1 MRFTKIKI
9 NKKFLQSL
17 NFSPMQVKGFIG
29 RELPT
34 YMHGRKRS
42 GDDNYT
48 QWGGRWGKTKPKGRK
63 RWANQKQKR
72 SLIGEVGRSQS
83 LS

>member
-1 MRFTKIKI
+1 
-9 NKKFLQSL
+9 
-17 NFSPMQVKGFIG
+17 MQVKGFIG

-48 QWGGRWGKTKPKGRK
+48 CNGEENGAKL
-63 RWANQKQKR
+63 NQKEEKDGQIKSKR
-72 SLIGEVGRSQS
+72 GV
-83 LS
+83 